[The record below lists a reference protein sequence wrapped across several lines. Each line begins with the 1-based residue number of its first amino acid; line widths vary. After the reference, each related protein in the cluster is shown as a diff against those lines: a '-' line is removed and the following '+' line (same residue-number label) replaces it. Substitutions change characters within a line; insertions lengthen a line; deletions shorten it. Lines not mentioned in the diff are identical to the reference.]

1 MDEWLA
7 ESVQRFRIGS
17 DIPLCLRNDDR
28 HVIGRIDPP
37 TPLLVCEILSS
48 TQRTDASIWKDSSLA
63 REWRIISTL
72 MSRPPRV
79 SWSSVVLSCSVLLCA
94 VDRRSKRSSRL
105 SALKSKSIVE
115 NKKEEEPVPA
125 LQEEAEKEIEIE
137 DPPEIYQQGDIIW
150 LRVVG
155 SPWWP
160 ALIYGTVN
168 RFPPPLCRIRS
179 FL

>member
-1 MDEWLA
+1 MTGWVCPKVLNWKWYFVL
-7 ESVQRFRIGS
+7 STKWRSTCHWQNRSTNQVVS
-17 DIPLCLRNDDR
+17 LRDTFFHKTNW
-28 HVIGRIDPP
+28 
-37 TPLLVCEILSS
+37 
-48 TQRTDASIWKDSSLA
+48 TDASIWKDSSLA
-63 REWRIISTL
+63 REWMIISTL

-79 SWSSVVLSCSVLLCA
+79 SWFSVVLSCSVLFCA

-137 DPPEIYQQGDIIW
+137 DPPEIYQPGDIIW
-150 LRVVG
+150 LRVG
-155 SPWWP
+155 GNPWWP
-160 ALIYGTVN
+160 ALIYGRVE
-168 RFPPPLCRIRS
+168 RFPRSLWRIRS